1 MQSHLLIGAASS
13 GSGKTTFTLGLLRA
27 LKNRSFEV
35 QPFKCGPDYIDTRHH
50 RMAAGNPS
58 VNLDLFMMSEAHVHD
73 LYAGYTEKADVA
85 VTEGVMGLFDGYD
98 GMKGSSAEIACLL
111 KIPVVLIVNAK
122 STAYSVAPLLYGF
135 KHFKKQVQVVGAVF
149 NFVASESHYSF
160 LKQACEDAGVEALGY
175 LPKCADVEI
184 PQSSF
189 RAVSR

>member
-85 VTEGVMGLFDGYD
+85 VTEGVMGLFDGYEREQCGNRLSAENTGSPD
-98 GMKGSSAEIACLL
+98 CKCKKYGIFGSSF
-111 KIPVVLIVNAK
+111 IVR
-122 STAYSVAPLLYGF
+122 V
-135 KHFKKQVQVVGAVF
+135 
-149 NFVASESHYSF
+149 
-160 LKQACEDAGVEALGY
+160 
-175 LPKCADVEI
+175 
-184 PQSSF
+184 
-189 RAVSR
+189 